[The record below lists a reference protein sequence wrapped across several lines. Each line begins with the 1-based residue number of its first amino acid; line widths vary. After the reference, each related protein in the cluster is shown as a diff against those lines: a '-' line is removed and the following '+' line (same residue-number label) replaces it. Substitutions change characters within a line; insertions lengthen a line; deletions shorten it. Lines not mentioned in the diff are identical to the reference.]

1 MPRIRLVV
9 TGKVEEVALAP
20 ALRQLFPEVELQTVK
35 KDATTTNRLE
45 RPAGTARSDF
55 LRLVDEMLAAGDVER
70 VPGGEPFDHVVV
82 VDDLELANAD
92 QAEIVVEHMSFA
104 AEARLAELAAG
115 SAVPAFPRGRNKQWK
130 FLGDDAGRRRY
141 LRERCSFHLLSPMV
155 ESLFFGE
162 SNGAT
167 WPALVRAGAGR
178 APIFDPAVT
187 DIEHFITNDVDYLG
201 VAETAGWTA
210 GQAADPAWRA
220 RHPKHYVS
228 FLCDP
233 TGRRFRPYKEKEGG
247 KAALEALAWPS
258 VVGPPEHACMV
269 RALLDDVAD
278 MAGVELPWLAQ
289 GAQHPLTR
297 RRPGGV
303 LPNIA
308 SRPCGGEIDGT
319 AARRKK

>member
-20 ALRQLFPEVELQTVK
+20 ALRQLFPEVELETVK
-35 KDATTTNRLE
+35 KDAATTNRLE
-45 RPAGTARSDF
+45 RPMGTAHRDF

-104 AEARLAELAAG
+104 VQARLAELAAG
-115 SAVPAFPRGRNKQWK
+115 GAVPAFPRGRNKRWK

-162 SNGAT
+162 RSGTT
-167 WPALVRAGAGR
+167 WPALGRAGAGR
-178 APIFDPAVT
+178 DPIFDPAVT
-187 DIEHFITNDVDYLG
+187 DIEQFVTTDVDYLG
-201 VAETAGWTA
+201 FVGMAGWTA

-233 TGRRFRPYKEKEGG
+233 MGRTFRPYKEKEGG

-258 VVGPPEHACMV
+258 VVGPPQHACMV
-269 RALLDDVAD
+269 RALLADVAA
-278 MAGVELPWLAQ
+278 MAGVDLPWLAQ
-289 GAQHPLTR
+289 GTQHPLTR
-297 RRPGGV
+297 MRSGGV
-303 LPNIA
+303 LRNI
-308 SRPCGGEIDGT
+308 T
-319 AARRKK
+319 